1 MSRFFIVV
9 IGGGLGS
16 GARYLVCTALAE
28 RLGVTFPW
36 GTFTV
41 NLLGSFLLGAI
52 ATLGLSS
59 ATMSVEVR
67 LLLTTGFMGGFTTYS
82 AFNYETL
89 NLLLSE
95 RWIVGIA
102 NIGLT
107 LVGCLLGG
115 GLGVLAGRAAGA

>member
-1 MSRFFIVV
+1 MSRFLIVV

-16 GARYLVCTALAE
+16 GARYLVCAALAE
-28 RLGVTFPW
+28 RLGSAFPW

-82 AFNYETL
+82 TFNYETTG
-89 NLLLSE
+89 LLLE
-95 RWIVGIA
+95 GRWGVAAA
-102 NIGLT
+102 NVGLT
-107 LVGCLLGG
+107 LVAC
-115 GLGVLAGRAAGA
+115 LAGGMIGILGARAVGN